1 MPSKSCILSGAA
13 KRKTKHVKKMSD
25 RGIKDVEK
33 AVYFTKHEA
42 VMPQAV
48 YRYRRSR

>member
-1 MPSKSCILSGAA
+1 MPSKSRILSGAA
-13 KRKTKHVKKMSD
+13 KRKTKHVKKCQTEAS
-25 RGIKDVEK
+25 KDVEK
-33 AVYFTKHEA
+33 AVYFTKHGA